1 MAGKI
6 IAVIDIGSTKV
17 TAVIA
22 SVVEGEE
29 PKVIGESSFASQ
41 GIKKGEITG
50 IDEAINS
57 IASALSGAERM
68 AGLTVSSVYISIN
81 GKHITSN
88 NNKGVVAVADNE
100 INTED
105 VLRALESA
113 RTVAI
118 PPSREII
125 HLIPRE
131 FFVDQQGGIK
141 DPVGMTG
148 MRLEVD
154 AHIVSATTTALHN
167 LEKCVQSI
175 GLRIDGVIFSGWAAT
190 KSVLT
195 STEKE
200 LGVMLLDIGGG
211 TTSIVTFEEGAIT
224 YSGSIPFGGTNVTRD
239 LAAGL
244 RLSLDDAEKVKL
256 NVDELIKQTDK
267 PKSKSLADAQSRRKR
282 LTGKSDDEDGEED
295 DDDTKKKT
303 SSKKKDIID
312 VSTLEIEGVK
322 TISRKLFN
330 EIVEARLS
338 EIFEM
343 VLQQLELAHHESR
356 LPAGVVITGGSANL
370 PGMTQIAKK
379 VFGVPA
385 RVGQPR
391 GLGGLSEGISGTPF
405 ATAQGLAIHASQEDE
420 EIGNNRGGGTS
431 TRNVLSEGLAGRVVG
446 FFKNLLP

>member
-1 MAGKI
+1 MANKI
-6 IAVIDIGSTKV
+6 IAAVDIGSTKV

-22 SVVEGEE
+22 TVEEGES
-29 PKVIGESSFASQ
+29 PKVIGESSYVSQ

-50 IDEAINS
+50 IDEAINA

-100 INTED
+100 INTDD
-105 VLRALESA
+105 VMRALESA

-154 AHIVSATTTALHN
+154 AHIISATSTALHN

-175 GLRIDGVIFSGWAAT
+175 GLRIDGTVFSGWAAT
-190 KSVLT
+190 KAVLT

-224 YSGSIPFGGTNVTRD
+224 YSASIPFGGTNVTRD

-256 NVDELIKQTDK
+256 NAEDLIKQTDRPVSQK
-267 PKSKSLADAQSRRKR
+267 VKDAASRRKR
-282 LTGKSDDEDGEED
+282 LTGEAEEEEAVEEEKKEDKE
-295 DDDTKKKT
+295 KR
-303 SSKKKDIID
+303 KDIID
-312 VSTLEIEGVK
+312 VSSLEIEGVR
-322 TISRKLFN
+322 TVSRKLFN
-330 EIVEARLS
+330 EIIEARMS

-343 VLQQLELAHHESR
+343 VLQQIDQSHNEAR
-356 LPAGVVITGGSANL
+356 LPAGVVITGGSSML
-370 PGMTQIAKK
+370 PGVTQIAKK

-385 RVGQPR
+385 RIGYPR
-391 GLGGLSEGISGTPF
+391 GLEGLTDGISSPAFSTV
-405 ATAQGLAIHASQEDE
+405 QGLISHGASDE
-420 EIGNNRGGGTS
+420 ENPRSSRGGSGGGKS
-431 TRNVLSEGLAGRVVG
+431 IIPSGVLSRVTG

>member
-1 MAGKI
+1 MASKI
-6 IAVIDIGSTKV
+6 IAAVDIGSTKV

-22 SVVEGEE
+22 TLEEGSA
-29 PKVIGESSFASQ
+29 PKVIGESSYVSQ

-68 AGLTVSSVYISIN
+68 AGITVSSVYISIN

-100 INTED
+100 INTDD

-154 AHIVSATTTALHN
+154 AHIISATSTALHN

-175 GLRIDGVIFSGWAAT
+175 GLRIDGVVFSGWAAT
-190 KSVLT
+190 KAVLT
-195 STEKE
+195 ATEKE

-224 YSGSIPFGGTNVTRD
+224 YSASIPFGGTNVTRD

-256 NVDELIKQTDK
+256 NAEELIRQTDR
-267 PKSKSLADAQSRRKR
+267 PQSSSKVKDAMNRRKR
-282 LTGKSDDEDGEED
+282 LTGDLDEEDEKEEKGEE
-295 DDDTKKKT
+295 KEKR
-303 SSKKKDIID
+303 KDVID
-312 VSTLEIEGVK
+312 VTSLEIEGVR
-322 TISRKLFN
+322 TVSRKLFN
-330 EIVEARLS
+330 EIIEARMA

-343 VLQQLELAHHESR
+343 VLQQLEQSHNESR
-356 LPAGVVITGGSANL
+356 LPAGVVITGGSAML
-370 PGMTQIAKK
+370 PGITQIAKK

-385 RVGQPR
+385 RVGTPR
-391 GLGGLSEGISGTPF
+391 GLEGLIDGISSPAFTTVQGLIMHGSTDEGSPRPSRGPLNKSGINAAGISGK
-405 ATAQGLAIHASQEDE
+405 
-420 EIGNNRGGGTS
+420 
-431 TRNVLSEGLAGRVVG
+431 VVG

>member
-1 MAGKI
+1 MANKI
-6 IAVIDIGSTKV
+6 IAAVDIGSTKV

-22 SVVEGEE
+22 SVEEGEP
-29 PKVIGESSFASQ
+29 PKVIGESSYVSQ

-50 IDEAINS
+50 IDEAINA

-154 AHIVSATTTALHN
+154 AHIISATSTALHN

-175 GLRIDGVIFSGWAAT
+175 GLKIDGVVFSGWAST
-190 KSVLT
+190 KSILT
-195 STEKE
+195 ATEKE

-224 YSGSIPFGGTNVTRD
+224 YSSSIPFGGTNVTRD

-244 RLSLDDAEKVKL
+244 RLSLDDAEKVKM
-256 NVDELIKQTDK
+256 NAEELIKQTDRPQS
-267 PKSKSLADAQSRRKR
+267 PKVKEAMNRRKR
-282 LTGKSDDEDGEED
+282 LTGDGGVEEDDEDE
-295 DDDTKKKT
+295 
-303 SSKKKDIID
+303 SKADKEKRKDVID
-312 VSTLEIEGVK
+312 VTSLEIEGVR
-322 TISRKLFN
+322 TVSRKLFG
-330 EIVEARLS
+330 EIVEARMS

-343 VLQQLELAHHESR
+343 VLQQVEQSHYESR
-356 LPAGVVITGGSANL
+356 LPAGVVITGGSSLL

-385 RVGQPR
+385 RIGYPR
-391 GLGGLSEGISGTPF
+391 GLEGLIDGVSSPAF
-405 ATAQGLAIHASQEDE
+405 ATVQGLISHGSSDE
-420 EIGNNRGGGTS
+420 GSPRPSRGGNKVNIGGGIGGKIT
-431 TRNVLSEGLAGRVVG
+431 G

>member
-1 MAGKI
+1 MASKI
-6 IAVIDIGSTKV
+6 IAAVDIGSTKV

-22 SVVEGEE
+22 TLEEGSA
-29 PKVIGESSFASQ
+29 PKVIGESSYISQ

-68 AGLTVSSVYISIN
+68 AGITVSSVYISIN

-100 INTED
+100 INTDD

-154 AHIVSATTTALHN
+154 AHIISATSTALHN

-175 GLRIDGVIFSGWAAT
+175 GLKIDGVVFSGWAAT

-195 STEKE
+195 ATEKE

-224 YSGSIPFGGTNVTRD
+224 YSASIPFGGTNVTRD

-256 NVDELIKQTDK
+256 NSEELIKQTDRPQSTK
-267 PKSKSLADAQSRRKR
+267 VKDAMNRRKR
-282 LTGKSDDEDGEED
+282 LTGDGEDEMDKEEKAED
-295 DDDTKKKT
+295 KEKR
-303 SSKKKDIID
+303 KDIID
-312 VSTLEIEGVK
+312 VSSLEIEGVR
-322 TISRKLFN
+322 TVSRKLFN
-330 EIVEARLS
+330 EIIEARMA

-343 VLQQLELAHHESR
+343 VLQQLEQSHNESR
-356 LPAGVVITGGSANL
+356 LPAGVVITGGSAML
-370 PGMTQIAKK
+370 PAITQIAKK

-385 RVGQPR
+385 RVGTPR
-391 GLGGLSEGISGTPF
+391 GLEGLVDGISSSAFT
-405 ATAQGLAIHASQEDE
+405 TVQGLIMHGATDE
-420 EIGNNRGGGTS
+420 GSPRPARGPMSKTISGSGVGGK
-431 TRNVLSEGLAGRVVG
+431 VVG

>member
-1 MAGKI
+1 MAGRI
-6 IAVIDIGSTKV
+6 IAAIDVGSTKV
-17 TAVIA
+17 TAVI
-22 SVVEGEE
+22 STHEEGEE

-68 AGLTVSSVYISIN
+68 AGLTVSSVYVSIN

-88 NNKGVVAVADNE
+88 NNKGVVAVADQE

-105 VLRALESA
+105 VFRALESA

-154 AHIVSATTTALHN
+154 AHIISATSTALHN
-167 LEKCVQSI
+167 LEKCIQNI
-175 GLRIDGVIFSGWAAT
+175 GLRIDGIVFSGWAGT

-195 STEKE
+195 ATEQE
-200 LGVMLLDIGGG
+200 LGVLFLDIGGG
-211 TTSIVTFEEGAIT
+211 TTSIMTFDEGAVT
-224 YSGSIPFGGTNVTRD
+224 YSSSIPFGGINVTRD

-244 RLSLDDAEKVKL
+244 RLSLDDAEKIKL
-256 NVDELIKQTDK
+256 NIEELSKEDK
-267 PKSKSLADAQSRRKR
+267 KPEGRLSEATKRRKR
-282 LTGKSDDEDGEED
+282 LTGEQLPEEEEKQD
-295 DDDTKKKT
+295 KP
-303 SSKKKDIID
+303 SKKKDMID
-312 VSTLEIEGVK
+312 VTSLDIEGVK
-322 TISRKLFN
+322 TISRKLFD
-330 EIVEARLS
+330 EIVEARLA

-343 VLQQLELAHHESR
+343 VLQQIEQSHNEAR
-356 LPAGVVITGGSANL
+356 LPAGVVITGGSASL
-370 PGMTQIAKK
+370 PNVTQIAKK

-385 RVGQPR
+385 RVGAPR
-391 GLGGLSEGISGTPF
+391 GLEGLTDGISSPAF
-405 ATAQGLAIHASQEDE
+405 SAVQGLVLHGVTDAESYT
-420 EIGNNRGGGTS
+420 GRSGGSVGGGS
-431 TRNVLSEGLAGRVVG
+431 IMGSGLVNRVRG
-446 FFKNLLP
+446 FVKNLLP